1 MILADVIGPSPAQ
14 QLLKHRLPF
23 ECAPSPGDRLGVV
36 EEEFEIIRCPFFLDS
51 EINSVVSYILLVN
64 KQDLN
69 SVKSCAV
76 IECQVQTGAR
86 GYDQS

>member
-1 MILADVIGPSPAQ
+1 
-14 QLLKHRLPF
+14 
-23 ECAPSPGDRLGVV
+23 
-36 EEEFEIIRCPFFLDS
+36 
-51 EINSVVSYILLVN
+51 VSYILLVN